1 MKTDTRIAPSTRTNQ
16 VPFEI
21 GSRSASSAGP
31 TLKSEIA
38 KPIAIRNANT
48 IAPRESSVSASS
60 FSSAAA

>member
-1 MKTDTRIAPSTRTNQ
+1 M
-16 VPFEI
+16 PFEI

-31 TLKSEIA
+31 TLKTEIA